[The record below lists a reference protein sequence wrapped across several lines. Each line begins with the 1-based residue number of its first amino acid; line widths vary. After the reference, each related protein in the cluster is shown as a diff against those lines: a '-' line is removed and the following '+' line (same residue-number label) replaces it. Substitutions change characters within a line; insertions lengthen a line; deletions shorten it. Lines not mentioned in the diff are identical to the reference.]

1 MRPADRRRVLMALF
15 FFPRGGSAQAAR
27 QLAGELPA
35 SGWEV
40 ALAAGSLGV
49 PGEPTNAASFYAGL
63 DVTAVDYSAG
73 LDAPDPLAAEP
84 PFQPSYE
91 DRPDAPDRVFAA
103 VGDRAYGRLVEA
115 WEQALGRAGA
125 RRADVLHLHHLTPV
139 NEAAARA
146 FPQLPV
152 LGQLHGTE
160 LGMLQ
165 EIEAAPRRWPHA
177 DAWVKRLR
185 RWAAGCDRLLLPTR
199 DAAERAG
206 RLLGVE
212 QDRTVQVP
220 NAVDLGRFQPR
231 PSSAADRLAHWRRW
245 LVEDPRGWDHSGVP
259 GSVRYHER
267 DLAAFAEG
275 EAGTPQRASPPVL
288 LYVGRFTAV
297 KRVPL
302 LVRAYAQA
310 RRRFAVRAPL
320 VLLGGFPGEFE
331 ERHPLDEVRALGV
344 PDVFLA
350 GWRPH
355 DQLPAALNAADLL
368 VLPSVREQFGLV
380 LIEAMAC
387 GLPVVAV
394 DAHGP
399 AGIVDPGQS
408 GWLVPPDDQD
418 ALADALVDAVN
429 HHAER
434 RRRGEVARH
443 AAARYSHTTVAHA
456 VARAYQDLAGD

>member
-15 FFPRGGSAQAAR
+15 FYPRGGSAQAAR
-27 QLAGELPA
+27 QLAGALPA

-40 ALAAGSLGV
+40 AIAAGSLGA
-49 PGEPTNAASFYAGL
+49 PGEPTHAASFYAGL
-63 DVTAVDYSAG
+63 DVTAVDYGAG
-73 LDAPDPLAAEP
+73 LDAPDPLAADP

-91 DRPDAPDRVFAA
+91 DRPGAPDRVFAA

-125 RRADVLHLHHLTPV
+125 DRADVLHLHHLTPV
-139 NEAAARA
+139 NQAAARA
-146 FPQLPV
+146 FPHVPV
-152 LGQLHGTE
+152 LAQLHGTE
-160 LGMLQ
+160 LGMLE
-165 EIEAAPRRWPHA
+165 EIEAAPGRWPHA

-185 RWAAGCDRLLLPTR
+185 RWAAGCDRLLVPSR

-212 QDRTVQVP
+212 EARTVKVP

-231 PSSAADRLAHWRRW
+231 PLAGADRLAHWRRW
-245 LVEDPRGWDHSGVP
+245 LVSDPRGWDHSGVP
-259 GSVRYHER
+259 GSVRYHEQ
-267 DLAAFAEG
+267 DLAGFAG
-275 EAGTPQRASPPVL
+275 GGPVL

-331 ERHPLDEVRALGV
+331 DRHPLDEVRALGV

-355 DQLPAALNAADLL
+355 DLLPTALNAADLL

-387 GLPVVAV
+387 GLPVASV

-399 AGIVDPGQS
+399 ADIVDPGQS

-418 ALADALVDAVN
+418 ALADALVEAVN
-429 HHAER
+429 QPAER
-434 RRRGEVARH
+434 RRRGEAARH
-443 AAARYSHTTVAHA
+443 AAARYSLTGVARS
-456 VARAYQDLAGD
+456 VARAYQDLAGV

>member
-27 QLAGELPA
+27 QLAAGLPA
-35 SGWEV
+35 AGWDV
-40 ALAAGSLGV
+40 ALATGSLGV
-49 PGEPTNAASFYAGL
+49 PGEQTHAGSFYAGL
-63 DVTAVDYSAG
+63 EVTGVDYTAG
-73 LDAPDPLAAEP
+73 LEAPDPLAADP

-91 DRPDAPDRVFAA
+91 DRPGVPDRVFAA
-103 VGDRAYGRLVEA
+103 VGDRPYERLVEA

-125 RRADVLHLHHLTPV
+125 GRADVLHLHHLTPV
-139 NEAAARA
+139 NEAATRS
-146 FPQLPV
+146 FPWVPV

-160 LGMLQ
+160 LGMLR

-185 RWAAGCDRLLLPTR
+185 RWAAGCDRLLVPSR
-199 DAAERAG
+199 DAAEQAA
-206 RLLGVE
+206 RLLGIDADQAV
-212 QDRTVQVP
+212 RVP
-220 NAVDLGRFQPR
+220 NAVDLGRFEPR
-231 PSSAADRLAHWRRW
+231 RLSGADRMAHWRRW
-245 LVEDPRGWDHSGVP
+245 LVEDPQGWDHSGVP
-259 GSVRYHER
+259 GSVRYREQ
-267 DLAAFAEG
+267 DLDAFAG
-275 EAGTPQRASPPVL
+275 GGPVL
-288 LYVGRFTAV
+288 LYSGRFTAV

-320 VLLGGFPGEFE
+320 VLLGGFPGEVE
-331 ERHPLDEVRALGV
+331 GRHPLDEVRALGV
-344 PDVFLA
+344 PDVFLT

-355 DQLPAALNAADLL
+355 ELLPAALNAADLL

-399 AGIVDPGQS
+399 AGIVEPGRS

-418 ALADALVDAVN
+418 ALADALVEAVN
-429 HHAER
+429 DPAER
-434 RRRGEVARH
+434 LRRG
-443 AAARYSHTTVAHA
+443 AAARIGAHRYSHTA
-456 VARAYQDLAGD
+456 VAQSVAAAYQELATG

>member
-1 MRPADRRRVLMALF
+1 MRPAHRRRVLMALF

-27 QLAGELPA
+27 QLAAGLPA
-35 SGWEV
+35 AGWDV

-49 PGEPTNAASFYAGL
+49 PGEQTHAGSFYAGL
-63 DVTAVDYSAG
+63 EVTGVDYTAG
-73 LDAPDPLAAEP
+73 LETPDPLAADP

-91 DRPDAPDRVFAA
+91 DRPGVPDRVFAA
-103 VGDRAYGRLVEA
+103 VGDRPYERLVEA
-115 WEQALGRAGA
+115 WEQALGHAGA
-125 RRADVLHLHHLTPV
+125 GRADVLHLHHLTPV
-139 NEAAARA
+139 NEAATRS
-146 FPQLPV
+146 FPRVPV

-185 RWAAGCDRLLLPTR
+185 RWAAGCDRLLVPSR
-199 DAAERAG
+199 DAAERAA
-206 RLLGVE
+206 RVLGIDPA
-212 QDRTVQVP
+212 QTVRVP
-220 NAVDLGRFQPR
+220 NAVDLGRFEPR
-231 PSSAADRLAHWRRW
+231 PLAGPDRLVHWRRW
-245 LVEDPRGWDHSGVP
+245 LVEDPMGWDHSGVP
-259 GSVRYHER
+259 GSVRYRDE
-267 DLAAFAEG
+267 DLAAFASD
-275 EAGTPQRASPPVL
+275 AGSPQRASRPVL

-310 RRRFAVRAPL
+310 RPRFEVRAPL

-331 ERHPLDEVRALGV
+331 QRHPLDEVVDLGV

-350 GWRPH
+350 GWRG
-355 DQLPAALNAADLL
+355 QEQVAAALNAADLL

-380 LIEAMAC
+380 LIEAMAS

-399 AGIVDPGQS
+399 AGIVEPGQT

-418 ALADALVDAVN
+418 ALADAMVEAVN
-429 HHAER
+429 RPAER
-434 RRRGEVARH
+434 LRRGAVARRT
-443 AAARYSHTTVAHA
+443 AVARYSHTGVAAA
-456 VARAYQDLAGD
+456 VARAYEALIGR

>member
-1 MRPADRRRVLMALF
+1 
-15 FFPRGGSAQAAR
+15 
-27 QLAGELPA
+27 
-35 SGWEV
+35 
-40 ALAAGSLGV
+40 
-49 PGEPTNAASFYAGL
+49 
-63 DVTAVDYSAG
+63 
-73 LDAPDPLAAEP
+73 
-84 PFQPSYE
+84 
-91 DRPDAPDRVFAA
+91 
-103 VGDRAYGRLVEA
+103 
-115 WEQALGRAGA
+115 
-125 RRADVLHLHHLTPV
+125 VLHLHHLTPV
-139 NEAAARA
+139 NEAAARS
-146 FPQLPV
+146 FPQVPV

-165 EIEAAPRRWPHA
+165 EVEAAPRRWPHA

-185 RWAAGCDRLLLPTR
+185 RWAAGCDRLLVPSW

-206 RLLGVE
+206 GLLGIDPA
-212 QDRTVQVP
+212 QTVRVP
-220 NAVDLGRFQPR
+220 NAVDLGRFEPR
-231 PSSAADRLAHWRRW
+231 PLAGRERLAHWRRW

-259 GSVRYHER
+259 GSVRYREE
-267 DLAAFAEG
+267 DLAAFAG
-275 EAGTPQRASPPVL
+275 GPVL

-310 RRRFAVRAPL
+310 RRSFGVRAPL

-331 ERHPLDEVRALGV
+331 QRHPLDEVGDLGV

-350 GWRPH
+350 GWRG
-355 DQLPAALNAADLL
+355 QEQVASALNAADLL

-399 AGIVDPGQS
+399 AGIVEPGRS

-418 ALADALVDAVN
+418 ALADAMVEAVN
-429 HHAER
+429 HPAER
-434 RRRGEVARH
+434 LRRGAVARQ
-443 AAARYSHTTVAHA
+443 AAVARYSHTGVAAA
-456 VARAYQDLAGD
+456 VARAYQDLTGR